1 MQSNDDSIV
10 YSITSGTRRRFSES
24 ERYSSLQSD
33 LLPHTNSGR
42 RFVPHF
48 PMYELNTQVY
58 ADVAL
63 FSVVHFGSRR
73 DTVGA
78 FAVFSDETSVTDF
91 WEPINSQFLALMS
104 AHAGGYHP
112 SIYPECVPWCST
124 LLLHPLFS
132 GDRELIENIQICLSL
147 AFVRRV
153 RTSLK
158 S

>member
-1 MQSNDDSIV
+1 MKLGRTMLRS
-10 YSITSGTRRRFSES
+10 TS
-24 ERYSSLQSD
+24 RYSSLQSD

-48 PMYELNTQVY
+48 PMYELNTQIY
-58 ADVAL
+58 ADRAL

-73 DTVGA
+73 NTVGA
-78 FAVFSDETSVTDF
+78 FAVFFDETSVTEF
-91 WEPINSQFLALMS
+91 GEPLNSQFLALMP

-132 GDRELIENIQICLSL
+132 SDRELIENIQICLSL
-147 AFVRRV
+147 AFVRKV
-153 RTSLK
+153 RMTSK
-158 S
+158 R